1 MNTHRITSFLSVLML
16 ILGICTCGCAEAP
29 IVLTVSGN
37 MHPGWLD
44 EWFNDHPEVVMGTA
58 ERMSGD
64 EYIAEFLTQS
74 QNIDVMFFQTVNAS
88 PYQALR
94 DRGYFYPIQNETLLE
109 AVQNMYPDIIEAA
122 TFDGQIVGV
131 PLGGIIQD
139 GIGINTALCE
149 KMGIDRSQYP
159 KTWRELCE
167 FTADWGQIS
176 KQYPGVKLFNN
187 GEQARLHTYYRM
199 LNAYTCLC
207 TAQGSV
213 VDYASEPFSEA
224 LRLYEQTDFS
234 EQDDDGRSEDNV
246 LFANPYGLDPQM
258 AGIGF
263 DPLPLVFEDDSE
275 PYIFM
280 MLDIAV
286 INPHSTHIEMAE
298 ELLAYGLSRVS
309 KANAIRLG
317 LDRESEGVRFD
328 EYESTRAEMVREKDR
343 LKRMA
348 QSATNDGEKREL
360 ESDALHMDALIEE
373 FDRYGGWLIL
383 PEAVANYR
391 AAIGHMG
398 IYYEMAVNEADSAA
412 IDDLSD
418 QYLEGTLPRQAL
430 INNLNRM
437 VVMRYREG

>member
-1 MNTHRITSFLSVLML
+1 MNKSRIIILLL
-16 ILGICTCGCAEAP
+16 ILLLILAICASGCAEEP
-29 IVLTVSGN
+29 VVLTISGN
-37 MHPGWLD
+37 IHPQWVD
-44 EWFNDHPEVVMGTA
+44 DWFNEHPEVVRGTA
-58 ERMSGD
+58 EHMSGD

-88 PYQALR
+88 PYRALR
-94 DRGYFYPIQNETLLE
+94 DRGYFNPIQKGTLLE
-109 AVQNMYPDIIEAA
+109 AVQSMYPDIIEAV

-131 PLGGIIQD
+131 PLSGVIQD

-149 KMGIDRSQYP
+149 KMGIDRSKYP

-167 FTADWGQIS
+167 FTADWGRIS
-176 KQYPGVKLFNN
+176 KQYPGVRLFNN

-213 VDYASEPFSEA
+213 VDYASDPFSEA

-234 EQDDDGRSEDNV
+234 EQDDDGQSNDNV

-263 DPLPLVFEDDSE
+263 EPLPLVFEDDSE
-275 PYIFM
+275 PYMFM
-280 MLDIAV
+280 VLDIAV
-286 INPHSTHIEMAE
+286 INPHSTHIELAE
-298 ELLAYGLSRVS
+298 ELLTNGLSRVS

-328 EYESTRAEMVREKDR
+328 EYESTRAEMEREKDR

-348 QSATNDGEKREL
+348 QSATSDGEKREL

-398 IYYEMAVNEADSAA
+398 IYYEVAVNEADSAA

-437 VVMRYREG
+437 VVMRYKEG

>member
-1 MNTHRITSFLSVLML
+1 MNTHRIISFLTVLML
-16 ILGICTCGCAEAP
+16 VLGIYTSGCAEAP

-44 EWFNDHPEVVMGTA
+44 EWFNEHPEVVMGTA

-94 DRGYFYPIQNETLLE
+94 DRGYFQPIRNETLLE
-109 AVQNMYPDIIEAA
+109 AVRNMYPDIIKAV

-167 FTADWGQIS
+167 FTADWGRIS
-176 KQYPGVKLFNN
+176 KQYPGVRLFNN

-199 LNAYTCLC
+199 LNGYTCLC

-234 EQDDDGRSEDNV
+234 EQDDDGGSKDNV

-263 DPLPLVFEDDSE
+263 EPLPLVFEDDSE
-275 PYIFM
+275 PYMFM
-280 MLDIAV
+280 VLDIAV
-286 INPHSTHIEMAE
+286 INPHSTHIELAE
-298 ELLAYGLSRVS
+298 ELLTYGLSRVS